1 MNQEKLLD
9 IITDG
14 QKFDGAYNIR
24 INGKVYDRKT
34 NEFVNIE
41 SMKQGSGLEIYV
53 KDNTKG
59 QTIGIPVLLTSGDI
73 TEIVLNHFH
82 IGKDCDITIIAGCGI
97 DNCSSCTSQH
107 DGIHTFDVGE
117 NSKVK
122 YIERHYGDGEGS
134 GKRIMNPKTIVN
146 LQKNSKLEMV
156 TTQIQGVD
164 ETKRETIANIVDGA
178 NLVVT
183 EKVQTSDNQKATSIF
198 DVSLNGVDS
207 KAKLVSRV
215 VAKDQSSQDFISDV
229 KGNNKCYAH
238 VECDAIIVNNAKV
251 ASTPKI
257 VANHPDASLVHEATI
272 GKIAGEQLMKLLSLG
287 LDEKQAEEVII
298 SGFLR

>member
-73 TEIVLNHFH
+73 TETVLNHFY

-164 ETKRETIANIVDGA
+164 ETKRETIANLMDGA

>member
-164 ETKRETIANIVDGA
+164 ETKRETIANLMDGA